1 MVHGLTILD
10 EPFVFLSVDTPR
22 RDPKDVIFV
31 NPAEGTADTFINTRK
46 LY

>member
-31 NPAEGTADTFINTRK
+31 NPAEETADTFINTRK